1 MDLALSAPQR
11 LSTPGSSTRTALG
24 AMVALLAR
32 ELQLGLRR
40 PSAVLTPLAFF
51 ALVGTLFPLSLSAE
65 AARLREWAPGVC
77 MVAALLA
84 SLLALPRLWA
94 DDAADGSLELLV
106 LAPAPLLGLVGAKLF
121 AHWLLTGLPL
131 LLAAPLLAALYGL
144 SGSAMPTL
152 LAALLLATPVLTLL
166 GGLGAALTLNA
177 RGGSLLL
184 ALLLLPLQVP
194 VLVFASAAI
203 QAAAQGQSPAVPLQ
217 LLGALLSTT
226 LALCPWATTAALRL
240 NLE

>member
-11 LSTPGSSTRTALG
+11 LSTPDSSTRTALG
-24 AMVALLAR
+24 AMAALLVR
-32 ELQLGLRR
+32 ELQLALRR
-40 PSAVLTPLAFF
+40 PASVLTPLAFF

-84 SLLALPRLWA
+84 LPRLWA
-94 DDAADGSLELLV
+94 DDAADGSLELMV

-131 LLAAPLLAALYGL
+131 LLAAPLLTALYGL
-144 SGSAMPTL
+144 PGGAMPTL
-152 LAALLLATPVLTLL
+152 LAALLLTTPVLTLL
-166 GGLGAALTLNA
+166 GGMGAALTLNA

-194 VLVFASAAI
+194 VLVFASAAV

-217 LLGALLSTT
+217 LLGTLLSTT
-226 LALCPWATTAALRL
+226 LVLCPWATTAALRL